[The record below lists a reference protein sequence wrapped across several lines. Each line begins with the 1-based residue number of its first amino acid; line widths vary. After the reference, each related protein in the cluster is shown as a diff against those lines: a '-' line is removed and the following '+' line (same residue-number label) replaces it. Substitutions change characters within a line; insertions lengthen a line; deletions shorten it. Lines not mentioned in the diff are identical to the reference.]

1 MIFRS
6 SFEGLSLFYLFW
18 SKIGFFTK
26 NVLNYYDAFIYPC
39 GLFRG

>member
-18 SKIGFFTK
+18 SKFEFLTK
-26 NVLNYYDAFIYPC
+26 NILICNRASIYPG
-39 GLFRG
+39 GLFRR